1 MGSLRKRPAA
11 TASLAATEDDPDD
24 SLSQLPLLSAQDGEN
39 KLHPQLRLGVPT
51 MPHGHIWI
59 AVIITAV
66 SLWTRLYKINW
77 ADFVVWDEAHF
88 GKFAGYYIKRQFYF
102 DVHPPL
108 GKMINGFA
116 GLVAGFNGTFEFESG
131 ADYPSEFSYG
141 VMRFFNGVFGALMA
155 PLAYY
160 TGVHLHLSQPGAIL
174 FATMVVFDNAL
185 CTISRFI
192 LLDSMLLFF
201 TALSVCCLAVFYN
214 YQRTAPF
221 SSGWFL
227 WILLTGLSLGSVLS
241 IKWVGLFSIALVGIH
256 TLDDLWEMLGD
267 LKLPLKSYTNH
278 WLARAV
284 FLIVVPISIYIL
296 TFVMHFAILNRS
308 GPGDAQ
314 MSSLFQSGLVGNDF
328 SSNPLELAYGSKVSI
343 KNNARG
349 GGLLHSHVQRY
360 PSGSTQQQVTCYHH
374 KDSNN
379 EFLVMKP
386 WGEFMNMT
394 GNPQFV
400 EDGDQIRLVHV
411 STQKNIHS
419 HKLDAPITTTE
430 YEVSG
435 YGNMTFGDANDLWT
449 VEKVDDWTVGK
460 EVKRIISLTTRF
472 RLRHV
477 PSGCLLRADGVSLP
491 QWGFKQVEVVCQKKP
506 VNNSNANIWN
516 IELHVNP
523 MLPSGGKNTYKSSFR
538 RDFID
543 LNVAMWSSNNAL
555 TPDADKEP
563 DQLVSQPYHWPFMI
577 RGLRM
582 CGWADADIKFYLL
595 GNPFVWWGSTASL
608 MLLATLVVV
617 YIIRWRRG
625 IRDFAT
631 LDEWDTFYMAAK
643 VGIMGW
649 FLHYFPFFI
658 MGRVM
663 YVHHYFP
670 SLYFAIITFAFLVD
684 HLSRKLPGP
693 IHYMIVLSVGLV
705 TIGIFLYFADLTF
718 GMDGPSS
725 AYANREWMSTWNI
738 NGSE

>member
-24 SLSQLPLLSAQDGEN
+24 SLSQLPLLSAQD
-39 KLHPQLRLGVPT
+39 
-51 MPHGHIWI
+51 
-59 AVIITAV
+59 AV

-174 FATMVVFDNAL
+174 FATMVVFGP
-185 CTISRFI
+185 F
-192 LLDSMLLFF
+192 LL
-201 TALSVCCLAVFYN
+201 
-214 YQRTAPF
+214 
-221 SSGWFL
+221 GGL

-267 LKLPLKSYTNH
+267 LKLPLVRLLINLYES
-278 WLARAV
+278 LACKGSVSDRGSNFHLHFDIRDALCY
-284 FLIVVPISIYIL
+284 FESLWSRRCSDEFTISI
-296 TFVMHFAILNRS
+296 R
-308 GPGDAQ
+308 PK
-314 MSSLFQSGLVGNDF
+314 
-328 SSNPLELAYGSKVSI
+328 LAYGSKVSI

-477 PSGCLLRADGVSLP
+477 PSGCLLRADV
-491 QWGFKQVEVVCQKKP
+491 
-506 VNNSNANIWN
+506 
-516 IELHVNP
+516 
-523 MLPSGGKNTYKSSFR
+523 PSGGKNTYKSSFR